1 MFGYPPLDVD
11 GSTQVWR
18 NLLVEL
24 VPPSPTDLTTGK
36 VPARVSQNPR
46 RASKY
51 RDDFSDEDY
60 QSLASRYELNSRQM
74 KNSIVLARALA
85 RERGMP
91 LSMPILQR
99 AVTAVAGEDAEAWKG
114 RKENHDKAFI
124 SSPKKYSYE

>member
-85 RERGMP
+85 RERGTP

-99 AVTAVAGEDAEAWKG
+99 AGTAVAGEDAEA
-114 RKENHDKAFI
+114 
-124 SSPKKYSYE
+124 